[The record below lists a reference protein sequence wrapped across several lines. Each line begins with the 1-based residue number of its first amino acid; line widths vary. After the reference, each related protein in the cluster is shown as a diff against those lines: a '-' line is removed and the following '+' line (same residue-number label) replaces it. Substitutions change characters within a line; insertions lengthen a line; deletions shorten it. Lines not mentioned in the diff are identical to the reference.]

1 MTHRVPGPRGVEL
14 WPAMS
19 HSHVF
24 AGSRLDRAAHLRR
37 DEAALE
43 ALQKAP
49 GSRLL
54 PLWRLRGLIALEPAP
69 ALAWQPM
76 ARLEE
81 FAGEGKELI
90 FLGLDEAGAGCFAV
104 GLEFSD
110 NPAKGGVLDGAGKF
124 IDVRTIAPQ
133 LGYGDAAILAQA
145 RSLID
150 WHARHRFCAACGGA
164 TEVIDA
170 GTVRQCPA
178 PGCGAQHFPRTD
190 PVVIMIAL
198 WQDSCLLGR
207 QPPWPPGRYSALAGF
222 VEPGESIE
230 EATRRE
236 IWEEAGV
243 KVGAVHYHSSQ
254 PWPFPSSLMIGCVAE
269 AESPDITLG
278 ADELEEARWFS
289 RDEVREMVRRAIE
302 EPDSPELALPPPLSI
317 AFQMSNW
324 WIEAGAATGGFL

>member
-1 MTHRVPGPRGVEL
+1 MTHPVPGPRGAEF
-14 WPAMS
+14 WPAMQ

-24 AGSRLDRAAHLRR
+24 ASSSLDRAAHLRR
-37 DEAALE
+37 DEAAL
-43 ALQKAP
+43 AAMHKAP
-49 GSRLL
+49 ETRLL
-54 PLWRLRGLIALEPAP
+54 PLWHLRGLIALDSKP
-69 ALAWQPM
+69 ALSWQSM
-76 ARLEE
+76 ALLDDL
-81 FAGEGKELI
+81 GDSCKELI
-90 FLGLDEAGAGCFAV
+90 FLGLDEDGAACFAV
-104 GLEFSD
+104 GLEIEG
-110 NPAKGGVLDGAGKF
+110 NPAKGGALDGAGKF

-150 WHARHRFCAACGGA
+150 WHARHRFCAACRIA
-164 TEVIDA
+164 TEAIDA
-170 GTVRQCPA
+170 GTVRSCPA
-178 PGCGAQHFPRTD
+178 PDCGALHFPRTD

-207 QPPWPPGRYSALAGF
+207 QPPWPKGRYSALAGF

-243 KVGAVHYHSSQ
+243 KIGAVHYHSSQ

-269 AESPDITLG
+269 AESPEINIG
-278 ADELEEARWFS
+278 ADELEDARWFS
-289 RDEVREMVRRAIE
+289 RDEIREMVRRGIE
-302 EPDSPELALPPPLSI
+302 EPDSEELALPPPLSI

-324 WIEAGAATGGFL
+324 WLNAG